1 MISKFTCGMMHN
13 YRIEPPHCQR
23 ISKDSGALFLTD
35 FSLLRLKILHRR
47 KKAPAKW
54 WNCFFK
60 NIYYNGK
67 SQNMLPVAAR
77 LFVTLDK
84 TFWRCICWLQI
95 KLQPLSTASTSNA
108 ENVQNNK
115 NLNGW
120 TVAISSYTDI
130 DGLLQIASQPAK
142 AN

>member
-1 MISKFTCGMMHN
+1 MK
-13 YRIEPPHCQR
+13 
-23 ISKDSGALFLTD
+23 
-35 FSLLRLKILHRR
+35 
-47 KKAPAKW
+47 
-54 WNCFFK
+54 
-60 NIYYNGK
+60 K

-115 NLNGW
+115 NLHGW
-120 TVAISSYTDI
+120 TVAISSYTEI

>member
-60 NIYYNGK
+60 NIYYNEKIPKYATSSCKAICDFGQNFSALHLLATNKTAASINCINKQRGK
-67 SQNMLPVAAR
+67 R
-77 LFVTLDK
+77 
-84 TFWRCICWLQI
+84 
-95 KLQPLSTASTSNA
+95 A
-108 ENVQNNK
+108 E
-115 NLNGW
+115 
-120 TVAISSYTDI
+120 
-130 DGLLQIASQPAK
+130 
-142 AN
+142 